1 MGCHF
6 SLFSWRIMIIGMVT
20 RSIINSTAF
29 RMCSS
34 KSNILIREDI
44 AKTGIS
50 ILTLNKPEKYNVLSS
65 QMLDALRSELD
76 GIAAAEVLCAM
87 RRSSI
92 ILYSVI

>member
-1 MGCHF
+1 
-6 SLFSWRIMIIGMVT
+6 MIIGMVT

-76 GIAAAEVLCAM
+76 GIAADEVLCAM